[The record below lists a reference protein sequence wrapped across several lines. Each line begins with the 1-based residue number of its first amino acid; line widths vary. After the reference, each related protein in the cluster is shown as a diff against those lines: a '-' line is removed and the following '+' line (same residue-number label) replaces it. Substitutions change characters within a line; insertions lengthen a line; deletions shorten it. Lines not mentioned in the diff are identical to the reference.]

1 MHKTL
6 RSIAR
11 CIVALAS
18 IALPLGLSAQNKTR
32 VGQWPYLTITPH
44 GTRAYVSSVD
54 TGEVWVIDT
63 SNNTVV
69 DKVTVG
75 NRGLKNIAIT
85 P

>member
-1 MHKTL
+1 M
-6 RSIAR
+6 
-11 CIVALAS
+11 AL
-18 IALPLGLSAQNKTR
+18 
-32 VGQWPYLTITPH
+32 YLAITPD
-44 GTRAYVSSVD
+44 GARAYVSSVD

-69 DKVTVG
+69 DKVTGG